1 MRSIFPIA
9 LATTIAS
16 PVFAFEEAIDYALTL
31 DCRSVSICEVNGECK
46 RKARDLQFLLVRH
59 EGLESAYL
67 GHSPAEKGYYTRIQL
82 LDDGFHGKPDYNF
95 STSAP
100 DDHAVDFRGG
110 DKFELES
117 GVLFLAYVPRG
128 YEWIERNF
136 DTSGLSEF
144 LVEFQ
149 GCKNN

>member
-1 MRSIFPIA
+1 MQSIYPIA
-9 LATTIAS
+9 LATVTAS

-31 DCRSVSICEVNGECK
+31 DCRSVSICEIADECK
-46 RKARDLQFLLVRH
+46 SMARALQFLLVRH
-59 EGLESAYL
+59 DGNEGAYF
-67 GHSPAEKGYYTRIQL
+67 GHSPAENGYYTKIQL
-82 LDDGFHGKPDYNF
+82 LDEGFHGKPNHDF
-95 STSAP
+95 STSVP

-110 DKFELES
+110 DEFELES

-136 DTSGLSEF
+136 KNTSLSEF

-149 GCKNN
+149 GCESN